1 MTKIVMLNE
10 ELGSQMQIYL
20 ALCDSYRIEIA
31 ESLESA
37 MYLLRKVRPEILVME
52 YNLNQLAT
60 NGKTG
65 LDFIKKIKKKYNHLK
80 VVTILDNEDRE
91 MESTIQ
97 QNGADGVLYKPI
109 KNKKLMTDVR
119 KLAARIAA

>member
-1 MTKIVMLNE
+1 MLNE